1 MLWYYHSRY
10 SVKVYHT
17 DKVGLLEV
25 FSLVL
30 HDLTLFYFIPYITQS
45 SYILSMAVVN
55 ERSTGL

>member
-45 SYILSMAVVN
+45 SYILSMAVV
-55 ERSTGL
+55 TK